1 MFFINQ
7 AIGSMLVHP
16 DWDVAIQWGLRY
28 VTLGVSVYV
37 ISYTADVLMAVNT
50 FEGMYG

>member
-1 MFFINQ
+1 MFVVNQ
-7 AIGSMLVHP
+7 LLGTILVHP
-16 DWDVAIQWGLRY
+16 DWDAMIQLGFRY

-37 ISYTADVLMAVNT
+37 VQYVADVSMAVNT

>member
-1 MFFINQ
+1 MFVINQ
-7 AIGSMLVHP
+7 LLGTIMVHP
-16 DWDVAIQWGLRY
+16 DWDASIQLGLRY

-37 ISYTADVLMAVNT
+37 VQLCADVSLAVNT